1 MKRMKEPSASSFATG
16 LFLVGLFIGLIGL
29 FAVSGP
35 IRSFIWELKVQCLYT
50 EGKCRVVSSRIG
62 NAGDIGVFELYVKHQ
77 VEVDGVIYPPI
88 ENTEEFTPTASS
100 AEGLAV
106 YRTRYADGSMHPCWY
121 DVSDPRLYSV
131 LVHNGLHPWKTLAY
145 GAFAL
150 PLLGLSW
157 LMMRWAGR
165 LSPRGHQLEK
175 KRGGSKPSGTQ

>member
-77 VEVDGVIYPPI
+77 VEVDGVIYPPN

-121 DVSDPRLYSV
+121 DASDPRLYSV
-131 LVHNGLHPWKTLAY
+131 LVHKGLHPWKTLAY
-145 GAFAL
+145 GALAL

-157 LMMRWAGR
+157 LMMRTSAGDER
-165 LSPRGHQLEK
+165 R
-175 KRGGSKPSGTQ
+175 GSKR